1 MSNKELIQML
11 GIKINQMGW
20 ANIRELKEIIDDE
33 YNKRERMFY
42 KNS

>member
-11 GIKINQMGW
+11 GIKVSQMGW
-20 ANIRELKEIIDDE
+20 ADIRELKAIIDDE
-33 YNKRERMFY
+33 YNERERMFY